1 MLSVPFLLG
10 FLGSVHCL
18 GMCGPLAMGVARTGD
33 GHWGPLLRRAFLYNL
48 GRALTYAVLGL
59 LVGGIA
65 QQFLKSGWQQ
75 NISITAGIL
84 LIVLFL
90 MAVTPETLLQKSA
103 WYREGLKKWQ
113 TQLGQAM
120 QKWGKSSALILGLL
134 NGLLPCGLVYI
145 ALAGALAF
153 AAAWQ
158 SALFMF
164 MFGLGTL
171 PSLFVLMTGSG
182 RLPLFRNRFFRK
194 ALPAVQLAMGIFLI
208 YRGIAVELP
217 FDLSWYLTVEEPP
230 MCH

>member
-10 FLGSVHCL
+10 FFGSVHCL
-18 GMCGPLAMGVARTGD
+18 GMCGPLAMGVAHTGQ
-33 GHWGPLLRRAFLYNL
+33 GHWAPLLRRAFLYNL

-59 LVGGIA
+59 LVGSIA

-75 NISITAGIL
+75 NISIFAGALLIL
-84 LIVLFL
+84 LFFMTI
-90 MAVTPETLLQKSA
+90 TPETLLQKST
-103 WYREGLKKWQ
+103 WYRKGLSRWQKK
-113 TQLGQAM
+113 LGQAM
-120 QKWGKSSALILGLL
+120 QKWGQSSALVLGLL

-153 AAAWQ
+153 SAAWQ

-164 MFGLGTL
+164 MFGIGTV
-171 PSLFVLMTGSG
+171 PALFILMTGSG
-182 RLPLFRNRFFRK
+182 RLPIFKSRFFRK
-194 ALPAVQLAMGIFLI
+194 ALPTVQLAMGVFLI

-217 FDLSWYLTVEEPP
+217 FDLSWYLQVEEPP